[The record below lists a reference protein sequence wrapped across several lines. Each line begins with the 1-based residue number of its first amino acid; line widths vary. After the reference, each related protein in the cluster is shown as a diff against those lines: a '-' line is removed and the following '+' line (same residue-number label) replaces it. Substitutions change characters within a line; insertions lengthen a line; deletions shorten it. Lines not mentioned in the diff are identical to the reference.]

1 MSARKPKHSHPPAQ
15 PLSYASAHSSG
26 NVPWHQS
33 PIVLTVVFGLMW
45 LFGTLLFTT
54 TRYSSQTAMLVLYH
68 LLIDGGTVG
77 LWLAAAIGY
86 GLQLL
91 RLTHLSDTH
100 IDPPLRLVTAAAL
113 GFGAMGLAVL
123 ELGLI
128 GWLGRWSAIALIAI
142 GVLILVTMVVAN
154 VPTGLKMRPRLVTPW
169 AWSALLAVP
178 AAVIATMAALM
189 PAGVMWG
196 SDEPNGYDVVEY
208 HLQVPREWY
217 EAHRIIPLHHNV
229 FSFMP
234 FNMEM
239 HYLLAMHLR
248 GGPWAGMYVA
258 QLMHL
263 TLTVLAVLAI
273 YAVAQRV
280 VNSPSIGVLAAVVA
294 GTVPWLAMV
303 GSVAY
308 DEGAFLL
315 YSTLA
320 IGWAMLALGRRV
332 PRRTSLIVA
341 GIMAGLACGV
351 KYTAA
356 PEVLAA
362 GAVGLL
368 CVARRENDTTRM
380 GWRLLLGG
388 AGLYVAAGLLTFL
401 PWLLR
406 NELWAK
412 NPVFPEAARLI
423 GPGDFSPPQVERWE
437 QAYVPKGREATAV
450 GRGEAL
456 WGQVISDWR
465 FGFILLPL
473 GVAGAITGWGK
484 PAVRFAVLQ
493 MLALLIFWIGF
504 THLQGR
510 FFILAVPLCGLLLAH
525 VPWERMAAWGHVGL
539 ATLIG
544 LAAIG
549 GAVGLEQQWS
559 ARVDQPPTPLISLLG
574 QENLNWPT
582 GPYGSAVPDDATLVL
597 VGDAQAFFY
606 TRPMLRLRYHTVFD
620 LDTSDGRTLLEA
632 YGVRAVR
639 GVVPP
644 GEYLLVDPGE
654 LERFEKTYQPLA
666 PVPQTWKERK
676 AYFLVTPGTSVK

>member
-1 MSARKPKHSHPPAQ
+1 MSARKPKKPHAAAPSVSRAPAH
-15 PLSYASAHSSG
+15 ASED
-26 NVPWHQS
+26 VPWTQS
-33 PIVLTVVFGLMW
+33 PIVLTTVFGVLW
-45 LFGTLLFTT
+45 LFGTLLFAA

-91 RLTHLSDTH
+91 RLAHLSESH
-100 IDPPLRLVTAAAL
+100 LDPPLRLVTAAAL
-113 GFGAMGLAVL
+113 GFGAIGLTVL
-123 ELGLI
+123 GLGLI
-128 GWLGRWSAIALIAI
+128 GCLSRWSAIALVAI

-169 AWSALLAVP
+169 AWAALLAVP
-178 AAVIATMAALM
+178 SAVIATMAALL

-263 TLTVLAVLAI
+263 TLMVLAVLSV

-332 PRRTSLIVA
+332 PRRTSLIIA
-341 GIMAGLACGV
+341 GVMAGLACGV
-351 KYTAA
+351 KLTAA

-362 GAVGLL
+362 GAIGLL
-368 CVARRENDTTRM
+368 CIARRENDTTRM
-380 GWRLLLGG
+380 GWKLLLGG
-388 AGLYVAAGLLTFL
+388 AGLYLAAGLVAFL
-401 PWLLR
+401 PWLVR
-406 NELWAK
+406 NEVWAK

-423 GPGDFSPPQVERWE
+423 GPGDFSPQQVERWE
-437 QAYVPKGREATAV
+437 QAYLPKGKEATAL
-450 GRGEAL
+450 GRVEAL
-456 WGQVISDWR
+456 WGQVIGDWR
-465 FGFILLPL
+465 FGFVLLPFAV
-473 GVAGAITGWGK
+473 GGAITGWGK
-484 PAVRFAVLQ
+484 PAVRFAVVQ
-493 MLALLIFWIGF
+493 MAALLTFWIGF

-510 FFILAVPLCGLLLAH
+510 FFLLAVPLCGLLLAH
-525 VPWERMAAWGHVGL
+525 LPWERMPRWGQ
-539 ATLIG
+539 ATIAVIIG

-549 GAVGLEQQWS
+549 GAVGLERQWS
-559 ARVDQPPTPLISLLG
+559 ARVDQNSLIAMLG
-574 QENLNWPT
+574 QENLDWPH
-582 GPYGSAVPDDATLVL
+582 GPNDFEIPDSATLVL

-606 TRPMLRLRYHTVFD
+606 TRPMTRLRYHTVFD
-620 LDTSDGRTLLEA
+620 LDTSGGQTLPGA
-632 YGVRAVR
+632 YGIGRAGTAV
-639 GVVPP
+639 GPN
-644 GEYLLVDPGE
+644 EYLLVDPEE
-654 LERFEKTYQPLA
+654 LQRFEKTYQPLA
-666 PVPQTWKERK
+666 PIPAAWKDMKAPFIVP
-676 AYFLVTPGTSVK
+676 PGTAIK